1 MLNFTVVH
9 IVQLNVKLYY
19 ISLCFHS
26 DLYGAVS
33 HPLKIARTV
42 ITGQSV
48 SVVCRLLYLLTYF
61 IRCSEIQPGFIQ
73 VSHRV
78 HYQGLF
84 QDFVQEGANT

>member
-1 MLNFTVVH
+1 MFTQWYL
-9 IVQLNVKLYY
+9 IKL
-19 ISLCFHS
+19 SLIRS

-73 VSHRV
+73 VSQCAHYYELV
-78 HYQGLF
+78 HVHTCGM
-84 QDFVQEGANT
+84 